1 MRKKLIAL
9 GLALVLLTGLLPAAL
24 ALTPVSD
31 NQTAGVDVSVFQGA
45 VDFPA
50 ARADGIGTVYIRAS
64 YGSDGVDERFRA
76 HYQDARD
83 AGLHLGFYHYLT
95 AVTVDEARE
104 QARFFAGLIQGLAY
118 DCRPA
123 LDFELGGLSQTRA
136 SAVAL
141 TFLEELETLTGV
153 TPMIYCDSDAANHLM
168 DDAVARYPLW
178 VADWDVESPRVYAHW
193 DAWTG
198 WQYTDRGQVAGIA
211 GYVDRDRFTEG
222 VLLTDGERRP
232 GAGTVYTVRPGD
244 TLWAIARR
252 YGVTVEAIVGANDI
266 RNPNLIYPGQ
276 RFTIP
281 VDCTRYTIRPGDTL
295 WGIAQRYGTTVG
307 ALAQLN
313 GISNPNLIYPGDVL
327 KIPV

>member
-31 NQTAGVDVSVFQGA
+31 NQTAGVDVSVFQGS

-50 ARADGIGTVYIRAS
+50 ARSGGVRTVYIRAS
-64 YGSDGVDERFRA
+64 YGYDGVDDYFRA
-76 HYQDARD
+76 HYRGALD

-95 AVTVDEARE
+95 AVTEDGARE
-104 QARFFAGLIQGLAY
+104 QARFIAGLIDGLSY

-123 LDFELGGLSQTRA
+123 LDFELSGLSPAQA
-136 SAVAL
+136 GAVAL
-141 TFLEELETLTGV
+141 AFLEELETLTGV

-178 VADWDVESPRVYAHW
+178 VADWEVDSPQVYENWAS
-193 DAWTG
+193 WTG
-198 WQYTDRGQVAGIA
+198 WQYTDRGEVPGIT

-222 VLLTDGERRP
+222 VFLTEEERRP
-232 GAGTVYTVRPGD
+232 QVVYTVQPGD
-244 TLWAIARR
+244 TLWAIAVR
-252 YGVTVEAIVGANDI
+252 YGVTVKAIVEANGI
-266 RNPNLIYPGQ
+266 ENPNLIYPGQ
-276 RFTIP
+276 RFVIP
-281 VDCTRYTIRPGDTL
+281 VGYALYTVRPGDTL
-295 WGIAQRYGTTVG
+295 WGIAQRYGTTVS

-313 GISNPNLIYPGDVL
+313 GIPNPNLIYPGDVL